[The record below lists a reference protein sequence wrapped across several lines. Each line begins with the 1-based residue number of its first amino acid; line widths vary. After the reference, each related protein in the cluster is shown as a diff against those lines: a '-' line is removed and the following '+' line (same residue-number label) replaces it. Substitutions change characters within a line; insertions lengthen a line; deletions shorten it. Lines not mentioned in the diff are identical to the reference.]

1 MPMASSAPVQHLFF
15 LFTLA
20 HGELEAAWEGLVHGD
35 PVTLKACAYFWAV
48 VPPVVGPP
56 VVGPPPID
64 RHKRSK
70 FTNDPQTPPKT
81 QHGS

>member
-15 LFTLA
+15 LSTLA

-48 VPPVVGPP
+48 VPPVVAL
-56 VVGPPPID
+56 PID

-70 FTNDPQTPPKT
+70 FTNDPQPPPKTPPKT